1 MQTTCTDLHCKM
13 PRATAGKQ
21 VHAEALMQVLT
32 STGVI
37 AGDDLRCCQDKMKC
51 GSAGRQRLRVAHA
64 KCGSYLMRLTLSLRE
79 ASRPEELVE
88 EELGLKA
95 GGAQA

>member
-1 MQTTCTDLHCKM
+1 MLF
-13 PRATAGKQ
+13 
-21 VHAEALMQVLT
+21 
-32 STGVI
+32 
-37 AGDDLRCCQDKMKC
+37 
-51 GSAGRQRLRVAHA
+51 
-64 KCGSYLMRLTLSLRE
+64 TLSFRE

>member
-1 MQTTCTDLHCKM
+1 
-13 PRATAGKQ
+13 
-21 VHAEALMQVLT
+21 
-32 STGVI
+32 
-37 AGDDLRCCQDKMKC
+37 
-51 GSAGRQRLRVAHA
+51 VAHI
-64 KCGSYLMRLTLSLRE
+64 KCGSYLMRFTLSLRE

>member
-1 MQTTCTDLHCKM
+1 MKSG
-13 PRATAGKQ
+13 TA
-21 VHAEALMQVLT
+21 A
-32 STGVI
+32 
-37 AGDDLRCCQDKMKC
+37 
-51 GSAGRQRLRVAHA
+51 RQHFHLAHA
-64 KCGSYLMRLTLSLRE
+64 KCGSYLIRLTLSLRE